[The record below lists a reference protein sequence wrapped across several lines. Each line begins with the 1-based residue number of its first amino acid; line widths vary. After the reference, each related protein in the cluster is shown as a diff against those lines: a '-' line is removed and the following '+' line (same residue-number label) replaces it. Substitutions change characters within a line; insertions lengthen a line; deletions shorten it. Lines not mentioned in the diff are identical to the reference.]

1 VFVYDS
7 FKMEAGRIGKADGEE
22 TAERLSAIVADSLDG
37 QAKTQDMARRAYQSR
52 TQFHR
57 LFRMVVE
64 ETPAAMR
71 RRLLL
76 ERAAYQLGHT
86 GVPVTDIAL
95 DANYGSLEAFT
106 RAFRKAFRT
115 SPSIYRRLRERHFHL
130 PTPNKVHF
138 FAAGSTTKGGK
149 DMDLF
154 DRFAGNDS
162 WHTRRLLEY
171 AGTLTEEQLDRP
183 LPTVVEL
190 LPWRES
196 NKTLRQLLENII
208 FTKEV
213 WTAALAG
220 AEMDM
225 SGASASQRSPQA
237 MLQRLETTDVEL
249 HRILEDVRNR
259 SSWDD
264 TFVDALCEPA
274 ETFTYGGMF
283 AHIMTFNAHRRLMAL
298 DALRQ
303 LGVQTEG
310 FGDPM
315 EYEESVAPWSQQ
327 AALTR

>member
-1 VFVYDS
+1 MNKGD
-7 FKMEAGRIGKADGEE
+7 GQDTADH
-22 TAERLSAIVADSLDG
+22 LSAIVANSLDTP
-37 QAKTQDMARRAYQSR
+37 ARTQDLARQAYQSR

-57 LFRMVVE
+57 LFRTVVE
-64 ETPAAMR
+64 ETPGAMR

-76 ERAAYQLGHT
+76 ERAAHQLAHT
-86 GVPVTDIAL
+86 GMSVTDVAL

-106 RAFRKAFRT
+106 SAFRKAFRT
-115 SPSIYRRLRERHFHL
+115 SPSLYRRMRDPHFHL
-130 PTPNKVHF
+130 PAPNKIHF
-138 FAAGSTTKGGK
+138 LAPGSSTKGGK

-171 AGTLTEEQLDRP
+171 ASALTEEQLDRP

-213 WTAALAG
+213 WTGALAG
-220 AEMDM
+220 TDMDM
-225 SGASASQRSPQA
+225 NGPPKSQRSPQA
-237 MLQRLETTDVEL
+237 MLQRLEKTDVEL
-249 HRILEDVRNR
+249 HRILSDVRNR
-259 SSWDD
+259 SAWDD

-274 ETFTYGGMF
+274 ETFTFGGVF
-283 AHIMTFNAHRRLMAL
+283 AHIVTFNAHRRLMAL

-315 EYEESVAPWSQQ
+315 EYEENVAPWDKRV
-327 AALTR
+327 LLKTP